1 MLCKQLKH
9 YPVKSA
15 QHINK
20 KKKDSAVSP
29 QPAESCSVQSESPTH
44 PDAEGLMGTL
54 FSHVPP
60 TLAELPPDDGE
71 DDGYQEDEAAG
82 H

>member
-1 MLCKQLKH
+1 
-9 YPVKSA
+9 
-15 QHINK
+15 
-20 KKKDSAVSP
+20 
-29 QPAESCSVQSESPTH
+29 
-44 PDAEGLMGTL
+44 MGTWWRCPL